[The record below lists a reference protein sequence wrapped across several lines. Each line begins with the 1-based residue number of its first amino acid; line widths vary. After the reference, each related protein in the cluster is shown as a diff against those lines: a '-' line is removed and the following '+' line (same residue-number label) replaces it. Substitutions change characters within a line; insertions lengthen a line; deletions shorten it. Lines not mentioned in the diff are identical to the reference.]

1 MQQSQSIE
9 ASLCKQ
15 SDQAKKE
22 HRIRLEASF
31 KCINWLLK
39 HGLPFRGHDE
49 SEESNNRGLF
59 LSLLEFYASDI
70 EHVKSVVLENAP
82 KNQQMTSPDIQK
94 DIVHALAIETTKLIT
109 TDIGDNFFAIL
120 ADESR
125 DVSVKEQM
133 GVVLRYVDGKGCVI
147 ERFLGISHVRD
158 TKAMSLKT
166 AIESMLMKN
175 GLSISRVRGQGYDGA
190 SNMKREINGLKT
202 LILEESPSAYYIHCF
217 AHRLQLTLVVVAQNH
232 DDVGTVTNLVGASCK
247 RPDIIRETQAN
258 KIAEAIA
265 LGGLKTGCGLN
276 QEIGM
281 KRPSDTRWG
290 SHFGTLVN
298 LENLFSTLVNTLQ
311 NLNLEGDKKA
321 TAQASVVLIQIE
333 DFEFA
338 FMVKLMIEVL
348 AITNALSI
356 ALQNNDQDIVN
367 AIHLVNV
374 SKRRLQE
381 LRDSGWDTLFQ
392 GTIKFCIEES
402 IEVPNSNDI
411 YVRRGK
417 SKRIKE

>member
-232 DDVGTVTNLVGASCK
+232 GTVTNLVGASCK

-311 NLNLEGDKKA
+311 NLE
-321 TAQASVVLIQIE
+321 
-333 DFEFA
+333 
-338 FMVKLMIEVL
+338 LMIEVL

-356 ALQNNDQDIVN
+356 ALQNNDQNIVN

-392 GTIKFCIEES
+392 ETIKFCIEES

-417 SKRIKE
+417 SKRIRERVTCLHHFRVEVFYTVIDM